1 MARSFTAT
9 QRACLQALE
18 LPVWQRREWAM
29 DESVV
34 EPVVV
39 EPNMPESSEASSQTL
54 SPRLDPQTLDWP
66 QLRQAVLSCAQCDL
80 QQTRTQ
86 AVFGVGVAT
95 PELVVVG
102 EAPGAEED
110 RTGEPFVGRAGQ
122 LLDRML
128 AAIDCART
136 QNVFITNVLKCR
148 PPNNRDPHV
157 NEIAACR
164 GWLLRQLELLQPKA
178 ILCVG
183 RFAAQTLLETDQP
196 LSRLRGPAQSLRVSS
211 ERTVPVF
218 VTYHPAYLL
227 RTPADKA
234 KAWVDLKN
242 LRAALRARSGNGS

>member
-18 LPVWQRREWAM
+18 LPVWQQRALASEEPAVAQEALAPMSSPSFTQRADPERISP
-29 DESVV
+29 ERV
-34 EPVVV
+34 EP
-39 EPNMPESSEASSQTL
+39 A
-54 SPRLDPQTLDWP
+54 TLDWP

-102 EAPGAEED
+102 EAPGVEED

-157 NEIAACR
+157 DEIAACR

-196 LSRLRGPAQSLRVSS
+196 LSRLRGPAQSLRVSP

-234 KAWVDLKN
+234 KAWTDLKA
-242 LRAALRARSGNGS
+242 LRAALHAQ

>member
-18 LPVWQRREWAM
+18 LPVWQRHESAAE
-29 DESVV
+29 DPVVESVV
-34 EPVVV
+34 AT
-39 EPNMPESSEASSQTL
+39 PNTLESSQRSSPAL
-54 SPRLDPQTLDWP
+54 SPHLDPQTLDWP
-66 QLRQAVLSCAQCDL
+66 QLRQAVLSCTQCEL
-80 QQTRTQ
+80 HQTRSQ
-86 AVFGVGVAT
+86 AVFGVGVVT

-110 RTGEPFVGRAGQ
+110 RQGEPFVGRAGQ

-128 AAIDCART
+128 AAIDCARSK
-136 QNVFITNVLKCR
+136 NVFIANVLKCR

-196 LSRLRGPAQSLRVSS
+196 LSRLRGPAQSLHVSS
-211 ERTVPVF
+211 ERSVPVF

-234 KAWVDLKN
+234 KAWADLKVV
-242 LRAALRARSGNGS
+242 RAALHA

>member
-1 MARSFTAT
+1 MARGFTAT

-18 LPVWQRREWAM
+18 LPVWQRREWAA
-29 DESVV
+29 DESLV

-39 EPNMPESSEASSQTL
+39 EPNTPASSGRS
-54 SPRLDPQTLDWP
+54 SPVQSSHLDPHTLDWP
-66 QLRQAVLSCAQCDL
+66 QLRQAVLSCVQCDL
-80 QQTRTQ
+80 HQTRTQ
-86 AVFGVGVAT
+86 AAFGVGVAT

-110 RTGEPFVGRAGQ
+110 RQGEPFVGRAGQ

-128 AAIDCART
+128 AAIDCARSK
-136 QNVFITNVLKCR
+136 NVFIANVLKCR

-157 NEIAACR
+157 DEIAACR

-183 RFAAQTLLETDQP
+183 RFAAQTLLDTDQP
-196 LSRLRGPAQSLRVSS
+196 LSRLRGPAQSLQISA
-211 ERTVPVF
+211 EQTVPVF

-234 KAWVDLKN
+234 KAWADLKA
-242 LRAALRARSGNGS
+242 LRAALHAQ

>member
-1 MARSFTAT
+1 VARSFTAT

-18 LPVWQRREWAM
+18 LPVWQRRTLAPEDLAIAQ
-29 DESVV
+29 EALAEVSSSPSVSQHV
-34 EPVVV
+34 DTQRIS
-39 EPNMPESSEASSQTL
+39 PE
-54 SPRLDPQTLDWP
+54 RLDPATLDWP
-66 QLRQAVLSCAQCDL
+66 QLRQAVLSCAHCDL

-110 RTGEPFVGRAGQ
+110 RQGEPFVGRAGQ

-128 AAIDCART
+128 AAIDCARSK
-136 QNVFITNVLKCR
+136 NVFIANVLKCR

-157 NEIAACR
+157 DEIAACR

-196 LSRLRGPAQSLRVSS
+196 LSRLRGPAKLLRVSP
-211 ERTVPVF
+211 ERTVPLF

-234 KAWVDLKN
+234 KAWGDLKA
-242 LRAALRARSGNGS
+242 LRAALHAQ

>member
-18 LPVWQRREWAM
+18 LPVWQRREWAV
-29 DESVV
+29 DEPVS
-34 EPVVV
+34 EPVVID
-39 EPNMPESSEASSQTL
+39 PNSSEAAERLPPVQSFH
-54 SPRLDPQTLDWP
+54 LDPQTLDWP

-80 QQTRTQ
+80 HQTRTQ

-110 RTGEPFVGRAGQ
+110 RQGEPFVGQAGQ

-128 AAIDCART
+128 AAIDCARSK
-136 QNVFITNVLKCR
+136 NVFIANVLKCR

-157 NEIAACR
+157 GEISACR

-196 LSRLRGPAQSLRVSS
+196 LSRLRGSAQSLQVSA

-234 KAWVDLKN
+234 KAWADLKA
-242 LRAALRARSGNGS
+242 LRAALHAQ